1 MRKGLLLA
9 YMLIVFGL
17 IGLLSLSRSQSDRV
31 RGYLFSWIA
40 PILEMSTHTK
50 ELLSNYWEGTT
61 SQEKKQ
67 MQESLEQIQIDNLR
81 LQAEVE
87 RLQAFFQQQEQLLR
101 QQVSL
106 PPSSPLLLPL
116 HQEAEKSL
124 KRFSE
129 SLGYAF
135 QAIPAKVIWRHF
147 DFWGDWL
154 WVKIGQQDACSLT
167 GQLGLNSPV
176 ILGDALI
183 GIIDYV
189 GPRYSRV
196 QLISNPRFVPSVRAV
211 RGGIADL
218 FTSAHIAHVLSA
230 VTKEGL
236 SSTALHELRAWQQ
249 KMQVPQATQYAAKG
263 ELRGR
268 ASCSKK
274 RGKLLLQGTGF
285 NLEFPDEEGPSQELW
300 TAHFRKKDQAFSP
313 LLQEGDLLIT
323 TGLDGLFPR
332 GLKVATVTEIFSL
345 QEGDYYYEL
354 LAEPLV
360 DLWQDFSYIYILPPL
375 EETGSLPLCIQS
387 AL

>member
-1 MRKGLLLA
+1 MKTTVE
-9 YMLIVFGL
+9 ISNS
-17 IGLLSLSRSQSDRV
+17 LLSEARKIMQKQHKTLRNLV
-31 RGYLFSWIA
+31 
-40 PILEMSTHTK
+40 E
-50 ELLSNYWEGTT
+50 EG
-61 SQEKKQ
+61 
-67 MQESLEQIQIDNLR
+67 LR
-81 LQAEVE
+81 LAI
-87 RLQAFFQQQEQLLR
+87 FQHQEQLLR
-101 QQVSL
+101 QQGSL
-106 PPSSPLLLPL
+106 PSSSPLLLPL

-154 WVKIGQQDACSLT
+154 WVKMGQQDACSLT
-167 GQLGLNSPV
+167 GQLSLNSPV

-196 QLISNPRFVPSVRAV
+196 QLISNPRFVPSVRAI
-211 RGGIADL
+211 RGGMADL
-218 FTSAHIAHVLSA
+218 FTSAHIAHVLS
-230 VTKEGL
+230 TLSKESL
-236 SSTALHELRAWQQ
+236 SSPTLHELRELQK
-249 KMQVPQATQYAAKG
+249 KMQNPQSTQYAAKG

-268 ASCSKK
+268 ASCSKQ
-274 RGKLLLQGTGF
+274 RGKLLLQETGF
-285 NLEFPDEEGPSQELW
+285 NLEFPDEESPSQELW
-300 TAHFRKKDQAFSP
+300 TVHCTKKEQAAFS

-323 TGLDGLFPR
+323 TGLDGFFPR
-332 GLKVATVTEIFSL
+332 GLKVATVIEIFPL

-360 DLWQDFSYIYILPPL
+360 DLWKDFSYVYILPPL
-375 EETGSLPLCIQS
+375 EETGSLPICIQS